1 VRGLRTRHGLFS
13 QHSFPDTP
21 LDNIRY
27 NEYIVV
33 SMGIRAQD
41 RASGKPEPSGLE
53 RSSLE
58 EDTYLNI
65 QRTAEVLAWKLTEV
79 LRPSGIT
86 ATQYNVLRI
95 LRSAG
100 SCGHACG
107 EIAER
112 MVTRDSD
119 VTRLLDRMEK
129 MGLVT
134 RCREQKDRRVVTTCI
149 TAEGSRLLEKLD
161 EPVSELME
169 GLLGDLGDR
178 RLKSLIELLEL
189 ARQKAG

>member
-1 VRGLRTRHGLFS
+1 MTARVKGDTDQKLRLAG
-13 QHSFPDTP
+13 
-21 LDNIRY
+21 
-27 NEYIVV
+27 
-33 SMGIRAQD
+33 
-41 RASGKPEPSGLE
+41 PEE
-53 RSSLE
+53 QA
-58 EDTYLNI
+58 YLNI
-65 QRTAEVLAWKLTEV
+65 QRTAESLAWKLTEL

-134 RCREQKDRRVVTTCI
+134 RCREQKDQRVVTTCI
-149 TAEGSRLLEKLD
+149 TPEGTSLLENLD
-161 EPVSELME
+161 TPVAELME
-169 GLLGDLGDR
+169 LLLGDLGGR
-178 RLKSLIELLEL
+178 RLNTLSELLEL
-189 ARQKAG
+189 ARKHAD

>member
-1 VRGLRTRHGLFS
+1 MAVVT
-13 QHSFPDTP
+13 PDKTSP
-21 LDNIRY
+21 
-27 NEYIVV
+27 
-33 SMGIRAQD
+33 
-41 RASGKPEPSGLE
+41 KPPVA
-53 RSSLE
+53 SLE
-58 EDTYLNI
+58 EGTYLNI
-65 QRTAEVLAWKLTEV
+65 QRTAEALAWKLAE
-79 LRPSGIT
+79 LLKPLGIT

-134 RCREQKDRRVVTTCI
+134 RCREQRDRRVVTTCI
-149 TAEGSRLLEKLD
+149 TPEATRLLEKLD
-161 EPVSELME
+161 EPVAELME
-169 GLLGDLGDR
+169 QLLGELGER
-178 RLKSLIELLEL
+178 RLNMLSELLEL
-189 ARQKAG
+189 ARQKSG

>member
-1 VRGLRTRHGLFS
+1 MASRVDDRSRAKGTGGLT
-13 QHSFPDTP
+13 
-21 LDNIRY
+21 
-27 NEYIVV
+27 
-33 SMGIRAQD
+33 
-41 RASGKPEPSGLE
+41 GLE
-53 RSSLE
+53 YGDERELKPVPLGRE
-58 EDTYLNI
+58 EAVYLNI
-65 QRTAEVLAWKLTEV
+65 QRTAESLAWKLTEL

-100 SCGHACG
+100 ACGHACG

-149 TAEGSRLLEKLD
+149 TDEGSRLLEKLD
-161 EPVSELME
+161 DPVAGLME
-169 GLLGDLGDR
+169 RMLGDLGDR
-178 RLKSLIELLEL
+178 RRNTLSELLEL
-189 ARQKAG
+189 ARKNAGQAF

>member
-1 VRGLRTRHGLFS
+1 MTVKAQRDINAKPGLGC
-13 QHSFPDTP
+13 
-21 LDNIRY
+21 
-27 NEYIVV
+27 
-33 SMGIRAQD
+33 
-41 RASGKPEPSGLE
+41 PEE
-53 RSSLE
+53 Q
-58 EDTYLNI
+58 TYLDI
-65 QRTAEVLAWKLTEV
+65 QRTAEALAWKLSE
-79 LRPSGIT
+79 LLKPAGIT
-86 ATQYNVLRI
+86 TSQYNVLRI

-119 VTRLLDRMEK
+119 VTRLLDRMER

-149 TAEGSRLLEKLD
+149 TPEGSRLLETLD
-161 EPVSELME
+161 EPVTELME
-169 GLLGDLGDR
+169 NLLGDLGDR
-178 RLKSLIELLEL
+178 RLSMLSSLLEL